1 MAFNTFVSLD
11 QFVDVTST
19 SIQDVFSLA
28 KLPTLAITEANTNIP
43 QEEFT
48 EIIGTT
54 QAQAIFGID
63 SPVSKFANVHFGVV
77 SKAATKVDRMFV
89 YNWAK
94 DGQHEAI
101 RGGAIT
107 NAVMQLNGGFG
118 ISINGTV
125 EQFDVDLTGSISF
138 AEVASKLQTKIRT
151 STNPVLATATVTY
164 STVNKG
170 FILITSGDLEEYNIL
185 FVEGATNDIHN
196 KLGFT
201 TYEGGKNLPML
212 PALTFEEVLARIKE
226 ANGAYYLITTLF
238 EFSVDDTPVLLKAL
252 GEWTHN
258 SNGRFSSLYSW
269 KNKALLDVSSG
280 AIDPYEGYNG
290 LIIDCPDPKTNYQN
304 AYACGLISAM
314 NLSLIAGN
322 YNIAWNDASIY
333 SENAINTDAEYIGL
347 KRNKA
352 NAPVRAGILGQDD
365 TIYMPGTIL
374 GSLTDSINVYVCNS
388 YLKFAQQMAIYNME
402 KAQRIISLRGQKGI
416 GIISLYLD
424 EVFNSARDAEIIVAG
439 AELTTTERASVI
451 SNFPKNPDK
460 ALENLYNFGYHYEV
474 NRIDTVTK
482 EMYITQV
489 YMANI
494 PVDKIIINSYILGA

>member
-19 SIQDVFSLA
+19 SVQDVFSLA
-28 KLPTLAITEANTNIP
+28 KLPTLAITEANTSIP

-63 SPVSKFANVHFGVV
+63 SPVSKFANVHFGVI

-125 EQFDVDLTGSISF
+125 EQFEVDLTGSISF
-138 AEVASKLQTKIRT
+138 AEVASKLQTEIRT

-212 PALTFEEVLARIKE
+212 PSLTFEEVLARIKV
-226 ANGAYYLITTLF
+226 ANGAYYLITPLF

-258 SNGRFSSLYSW
+258 SNNRFASLYSW

-280 AIDPYEGYNG
+280 ATVPYEGYNG
-290 LIIDCPDPKTNYQN
+290 LIIDYPVSDYQN
-304 AYACGLISAM
+304 GFISGLISAM
-314 NLSLIAGN
+314 NLSLVAGN
-322 YNIAWNDASIY
+322 YNIAWNDATIY
-333 SENAINTDAEYIGL
+333 SENALSEDAEYVGL
-347 KRNKA
+347 KRNKG
-352 NAPVRAGILGQDD
+352 NSPVRTGILGQDD

-402 KAQRIISLRGQKGI
+402 KAQRIIALRGMKGI
-416 GIISLYLD
+416 GTISLYLD
-424 EVFNSARDAEIIVAG
+424 EVYNNARDAEIIVAG

-494 PVDKIIINSYILGA
+494 PVDRIIVNNYILGA